1 MMKDASTAFCDVEV
15 LVVCKSGNKLPF
27 FVEIVDFCSLICLRF
42 SVTSARHF
50 LLCCKLFLVAY
61 IVTPSVKTLTLP
73 LHFQCNDLISL

>member
-15 LVVCKSGNKLPF
+15 LVVCKSCNKLPF

-42 SVTSARHF
+42 SVTSTHHF
-50 LLCCKLFLVAY
+50 LYCKLFVVAF